1 MFGYITI
8 DKMELKFKEYYRYR
22 GYYCGL
28 CKTLK
33 RNYGEISRFTLNYD
47 MTFLVLLLTSL
58 YEPVSTIGNERCYVH
73 PTKKQ
78 MIISNEIMDY
88 VAAINVILAYHK
100 LMDDWKDEK
109 SIKSLSGMGLLKR
122 QYNKAKSD
130 YEVLDQLIQ
139 SRLEELHKL
148 EKKEEDNIDLVSNIF
163 ASIMSKI
170 FVYKED
176 IWQPYLEKIGF
187 AFGKLVYLLDAVD
200 DLEEDQKKERYNPLK
215 YNNHISKDELYDLLL
230 FELSIVDEEMDKLP
244 LIMDKSIIDNI
255 FYSGIMK
262 RINACLKR
270 EQMAVNEEELN
281 DYVESK
287 TLI

>member
-47 MTFLVLLLTSL
+47 MTFLALLLTSL
-58 YEPVSTIGNERCYVH
+58 YEPLSKVENQRCYVH

-78 MIISNEIMDY
+78 MIISNEVMDY

-100 LMDDWKDEK
+100 LMDDWNDEK

-122 QYNKAKSD
+122 QYNKAKAA
-130 YEVLDQLIQ
+130 YGELDQFIEIKLK
-139 SRLEELHKL
+139 ELHKL
-148 EKKEEDNIDLVSNIF
+148 ETEEEDNIDQVSNIF
-163 ASIMSKI
+163 ATIMAKV

-187 AFGKLVYLLDAVD
+187 AFGKLVYLLDAID
-200 DLEEDQKKERYNPLK
+200 DLDEDQKKGRYNPLK
-215 YNNHISKDELYDLLL
+215 FNKQISIDELYDLLL

-244 LIMDKSIIDNI
+244 LVMDKSIIDNI

-262 RINACLKR
+262 RINSCLKR
-270 EQMAVNEEELN
+270 EQMLNYDEVSN
-281 DYVESK
+281 DYLETESI
-287 TLI
+287 T